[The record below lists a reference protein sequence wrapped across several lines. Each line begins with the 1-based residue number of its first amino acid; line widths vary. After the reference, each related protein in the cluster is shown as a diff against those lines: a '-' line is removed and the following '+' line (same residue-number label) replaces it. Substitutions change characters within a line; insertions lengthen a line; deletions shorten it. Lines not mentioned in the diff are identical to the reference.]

1 MLRERWSQL
10 LDRRREYLNAQIQ
23 RYINKLDKTELECER
38 EVSGGHGHVILRLTA
53 ARLSSGSLADFLARK
68 DLADF
73 LLYSFD
79 GFSRRRFCVFCEEHF
94 YRVLKVDGNEK

>member
-38 EVSGGHGHVILRLTA
+38 EVRDLVESFLQKPRPTA
-53 ARLSSGSLADFLARK
+53 DRLSSGSLADFLARK

-73 LLYSFD
+73 FCFILLLDCLAVGFPYSVNNIL
-79 GFSRRRFCVFCEEHF
+79 S
-94 YRVLKVDGNEK
+94 YLNLI